1 MSRGAPTR
9 IEIPDPSLVLLVG
22 ASGSGKSS
30 FAARHFAPTEV
41 ISSDFCRGLV
51 ADDENDQAA
60 SADAFAVL
68 NFIAAK
74 RLAQPRITVVDATN
88 VQRSAR
94 KPLLQLAREHDLFAV
109 AIVLDLPESV
119 CQERNRAR
127 PDRQFGSHV
136 VRQQRSQLKGAA
148 KKLRREGF
156 HRVWVLSTPEEVEAL
171 EVARTPLWTDRRAE
185 VGPFD
190 IIGDVHG
197 CHAELVALLGEL
209 GYAVGEDGFTAKPP
223 EGRRAVFVG
232 DYCDRGPDTPSV
244 LRLAMSMEA
253 AGDAICLPGNHDVK
267 LARALKGRDVKVT
280 HGLDASLAQL
290 EGEPPRF
297 REEVADFLQKLVSHV
312 VLDDGRLVVAH
323 AGLKEAYQGRSSA
336 RVRDFAL
343 FGETTGETDEL
354 GLPVRRDWA
363 ADYRGRAAV
372 VYGHTPVSDPEW
384 VNETIDID
392 TGCVFGGRLT
402 ALRWPERELVSVP
415 AARTYYEPVRP
426 LPAAG
431 GDEGGDPASADGTLG
446 EGASADGTPSR
457 PAAERAPFLLDLTD
471 VAGRRVIETRFART
485 VSIREE
491 NAAAAIE
498 AMGRFAIDPR
508 WLVYLPPTMAPCA
521 TSREPGLLEHPDQAF
536 DEFAAA
542 GVAEVVCEEKH
553 MGSRAI
559 VVVCRD
565 EGAARRRF
573 GADPGETGAIYTR
586 TGRAFFD
593 RPAEREEALARVR
606 AAIDQ
611 AGLWE
616 ELESDWL
623 VLDCELLPWSAKA
636 VGLIREQ
643 YAAVGAAARA
653 GLTGSI
659 ETLERA
665 AARGLEV
672 AEWTEAEQG
681 RVAQV
686 ERYVDAYRRYVW
698 PVDGVAD
705 LRLAPFHLLAAEG
718 QTFVERGHAWQLEHC
733 DRLAGASPDWI
744 RRTDRR
750 FVDLADNASRAA
762 ATAWWEEMTGA
773 GGEGMVVK
781 PASFVAQNAKGL
793 VQPGIKVRGP
803 EYLRIIYGPE
813 YRAPGQLERLRDR
826 RLGRKR
832 SLAVRE
838 FGLGVEALERLAGAE
853 PLYRIHECVFG
864 VLALESEP
872 VDPRL

>member
-1 MSRGAPTR
+1 MSREAPTR

-127 PDRQFGSHV
+127 PDRTFGPHV

-171 EVARTPLWTDRRAE
+171 EVGRAPLWTDRRAE
-185 VGPFD
+185 AGPFD
-190 IIGDVHG
+190 VIGDVHG
-197 CHAELVALLGEL
+197 CHAELVALFGEL
-209 GYAVGEDGFTAKPP
+209 GYAVGDDGLTAKPP

-267 LARALKGRDVKVT
+267 LSRALKGRDVKVT

-290 EGEPPRF
+290 EGERSSF
-297 REEVADFLQKLVSHV
+297 REEVAEWLGKLVSHV
-312 VLDDGRLVVAH
+312 VLDEGGLVVAH
-323 AGLKEAYQGRSSA
+323 AGMKEPYQGRSSA

-343 FGETTGETDEL
+343 YGETTGETDEY
-354 GLPVRRDWA
+354 GLQVRVDWA
-363 ADYRGRAAV
+363 ADYRGSATV
-372 VYGHTPVSDPEW
+372 VYGHTTVAEPKW
-384 VNETIDID
+384 VNDTIDID

-415 AARTYYEPVRP
+415 AARTYYEGKP
-426 LPAAG
+426 PAAPEPRE
-431 GDEGGDPASADGTLG
+431 EG
-446 EGASADGTPSR
+446 
-457 PAAERAPFLLDLTD
+457 ERAPFLLDVED
-471 VAGRRVIETRFART
+471 VAGKRVVETRLART

-491 NAAAAIE
+491 NAAAALE
-498 AMGRFAIDPR
+498 VMSRFAIDPR

-521 TSREPGLLEHPDQAF
+521 TSRAAGLLEHPDQAF
-536 DEFAAA
+536 DEYAAE
-542 GVAEVVCEEKH
+542 GVASVVCEEKH

-559 VVVCRD
+559 VVACRD
-565 EGAARRRF
+565 EAAAQRRF
-573 GADPGETGAIYTR
+573 GADTGETGAIYTR
-586 TGRAFFD
+586 TGRPFFD
-593 RPAEREEALARVR
+593 AAEDREAALARVR
-606 AAIDQ
+606 EAIGA

-616 ELESDWL
+616 ELGSDWL

-636 VGLIREQ
+636 IGLIREQ
-643 YAAVGAAARA
+643 YASVGAAARA
-653 GLTGSI
+653 GLGASI
-659 ETLERA
+659 ETLARA
-665 AARGLEV
+665 AERGIDV
-672 AEWTEAEQG
+672 AGWIDDERG
-681 RVAQV
+681 RLAQV

-698 PVDGVAD
+698 PVAGVED

-718 QTFVERGHAWQLEHC
+718 EVFTGREHAWHLERC
-733 DRLAGASPDWI
+733 DRLVDAAPDWF
-744 RRTDRR
+744 RRTGRR
-750 FVDLADNASRAA
+750 AVDLDDPASRAEA
-762 ATAWWEEMTGA
+762 VAWWEEMTGE

-781 PASFVAQNAKGL
+781 PAGFVAKGRRGIA
-793 VQPGIKVRGP
+793 QPGIKVRGP
-803 EYLRIIYGPE
+803 EYLRIIYGAE
-813 YRAPGQLERLRDR
+813 YRDPTQLDRLRER
-826 RLGRKR
+826 NLSRKR

-838 FGLGVEALERLAGAE
+838 FGLGVEALERLARAE
-853 PLYRIHECVFG
+853 PLYRVHECVFG

>member
-1 MSRGAPTR
+1 MSREGPTR
-9 IEIPDPSLVLLVG
+9 IEVPDPSLVVLVG

-51 ADDENDQAA
+51 ADDENDQAE

-94 KPLLQLAREHDLFAV
+94 KPLLQLAHEHDLFAV

-127 PDRQFGSHV
+127 PDRQFGPHV

-156 HRVWVLSTPEEVEAL
+156 HRVWVLSSPEEVEAL

-197 CHAELVALLGEL
+197 CHSELVALLGEL
-209 GYAVGEDGFTAKPP
+209 GYAIGDDGLMAKPP

-267 LARALKGRDVKVT
+267 LSRALKGRDVKVT

-290 EGEPPRF
+290 EGEAPGF

-312 VLDDGRLVVAH
+312 VLDEGRLVVAH
-323 AGLKEAYQGRSSA
+323 AGMKEAYQGRSSA

-343 FGETTGETDEL
+343 YGETTGETDEY
-354 GLPVRRDWA
+354 GLQVRVDWA
-363 ADYRGRAAV
+363 ADYRGSAAV
-372 VYGHTPVSDPEW
+372 IYGHTTVVEPKW
-384 VNETIDID
+384 VNDTIDID

-402 ALRWPERELVSVP
+402 ALRWPERDLVSVP
-415 AARTYYEPVRP
+415 AARTYYE
-426 LPAAG
+426 G
-431 GDEGGDPASADGTLG
+431 K
-446 EGASADGTPSR
+446 R
-457 PAAERAPFLLDLTD
+457 PAAPEPRDEGERTPFLLDIKD
-471 VAGRRVIETRFART
+471 VAGRRVIETRLART
-485 VSIREE
+485 VSVREE

-498 AMGRFAIDPR
+498 VMSRFAIDPR

-521 TSREPGLLEHPDQAF
+521 TSRAAGLLEHPDQAF
-536 DEFAAA
+536 DEYAAE
-542 GVAEVVCEEKH
+542 GVDSVVCEEKH

-559 VVVCRD
+559 VVACRD
-565 EGAARRRF
+565 EAAAQRRF
-573 GADPGETGAIYTR
+573 GAEPGETGAIYTR
-586 TGRAFFD
+586 TGRPFFD
-593 RPAEREEALARVR
+593 DADDREAALALARG
-606 AAIDQ
+606 AIGE

-616 ELESDWL
+616 ELGSDWL

-636 VGLIREQ
+636 MGLIREQ
-643 YAAVGAAARA
+643 YASVGAAARA
-653 GLTGSI
+653 GLGASI
-659 ETLERA
+659 ETLARATERGVDVA
-665 AARGLEV
+665 DWVDAERGRL
-672 AEWTEAEQG
+672 
-681 RVAQV
+681 AQV
-686 ERYVDAYRRYVW
+686 ERYVDAYRGYVW
-698 PVDGVAD
+698 PVAGVED

-718 QTFVERGHAWQLEHC
+718 EVFTGREHAWHLERC
-733 DRLAGASPDWI
+733 DRLVDAAPSWF
-744 RRTDRR
+744 RRTGRR
-750 FVDLADNASRAA
+750 AVDLDDPASRAEA
-762 ATAWWEEMTGA
+762 VAWWEELTGE

-781 PASFVAQNAKGL
+781 PAGFVAQGRRGL
-793 VQPGIKVRGP
+793 AQPGIKVRGP

-813 YRAPGQLERLRDR
+813 YREPSQLDRLRER
-826 RLGRKR
+826 NLSRKR

-838 FGLGVEALERLAGAE
+838 FGLGVEALERLARAE
-853 PLYRIHECVFG
+853 PLYRVHECVFG
-864 VLALESEP
+864 ILALESEP